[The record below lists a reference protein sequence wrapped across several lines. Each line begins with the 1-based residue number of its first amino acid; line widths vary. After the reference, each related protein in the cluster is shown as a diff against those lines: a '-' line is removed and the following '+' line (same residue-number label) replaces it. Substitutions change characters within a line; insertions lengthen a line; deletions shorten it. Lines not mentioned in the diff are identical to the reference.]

1 MSEYGNYHD
10 TIPNCM
16 LCNGAD
22 LHFCI
27 QWELECLAS
36 AFHDLKQASKEKNIH
51 ALKESAKEYAYHSE
65 QYDKWRSM
73 ANEVDRTR

>member
-1 MSEYGNYHD
+1 MNEYGNYHD
-10 TIPNCM
+10 AIPNCM

-36 AFHDLKQASKEKNIH
+36 AFRDLKQASKANDLQ
-51 ALKESAKEYAYHSE
+51 ALKESAKEYAYHSDK
-65 QYDKWRSM
+65 YDYWRNM
-73 ANEVDRTR
+73 ANIVDRTR